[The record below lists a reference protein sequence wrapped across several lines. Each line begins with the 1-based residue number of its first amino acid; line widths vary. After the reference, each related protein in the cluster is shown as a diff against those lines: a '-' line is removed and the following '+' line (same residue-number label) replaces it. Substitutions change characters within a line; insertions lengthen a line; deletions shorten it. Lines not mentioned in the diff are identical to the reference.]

1 MAMSKS
7 AGIHHITAIAGEP
20 KRHVAFYRDLLG
32 LRLVKR
38 TVNFDDPTTWH
49 LYYGD
54 EAGSPGSALTF
65 FVWDQ
70 LPAGRHGSGEPQEVA
85 FAVPAAAL
93 AFWRKR
99 LSEKA
104 VAFELSAERFGEQ
117 VIAFNDPDGHKLE
130 IVGSTAAAAAPG
142 WSHNEIPADH
152 AIRGFHGIT
161 LEVSSPATTARVLT
175 DVFGFR
181 PAGDEGNRHRYVSSG
196 TQMGT
201 IVDLRVTPGA
211 TRARQGVGSV
221 HHIAFRAASDDQE
234 MEFRQ
239 RVLELGLRPTDQVPR
254 HYFRSVYFREP
265 NGILFEIATDDPG
278 FAVDEPKEKLG
289 SRIML
294 PPWYEQNRKQIEAM
308 LPALE

>member
-1 MAMSKS
+1 MSRS

-20 KRHVAFYRDLLG
+20 MRHVAFYRNALG

-38 TVNFDDPTTWH
+38 TVNFDHPTTWH

-54 EAGSPGSALTF
+54 ETGSPGSALTF

-70 LPAGRHGSGEPQEVA
+70 LPQGRHGSGAPQEIA
-85 FAVPAAAL
+85 FAVPGDSFS
-93 AFWRKR
+93 FWRKR
-99 LSEKA
+99 LSEKRI
-104 VAFELSAERFGEQ
+104 AFELPPSRFGEQ

-130 IVGSTAAAAAPG
+130 LVGSAAATEIPG
-142 WSHNEIPADH
+142 WSHNEIPADQ

-161 LEVSSPATTARVLT
+161 LEVPNPETTARVLT
-175 DVFGFR
+175 GVFGFER
-181 PAGDEGNRHRYVSSG
+181 VGAEGHRHRFVSTG
-196 TQMGT
+196 GPIGR

-211 TRARQGVGSV
+211 VRARQGVGTV
-221 HHIAFRAASDDQE
+221 HHVAFRAAGDDQE
-234 MEFRQ
+234 MELRE
-239 RVLELGLRPTDQVPR
+239 RVLELGLRPTEQVPR

-278 FAVDEPKEKLG
+278 FAVDEPRESLG
-289 SRIML
+289 GRLML
-294 PPWYEQNRKQIEAM
+294 PPWYEPNRRQIEAT